1 MDNEIKF
8 FRCEH
13 CGNIIA
19 FLHDSGVKVQ
29 CCGDD
34 MGLITAQTADSA
46 GEKHVPVVTMDGN
59 KVTVTVGSVP
69 HPMEEKHYIEFVAL
83 LTENGVQVAYLEP
96 GEKPV
101 AEFSLL
107 AGDKVLETYEY
118 CNIHSLWK
126 A

>member
-34 MGLITAQTADSA
+34 MGLITAQTADSTL
-46 GEKHVPVVTMDGN
+46 EKHVPVVTQDGN

-83 LTENGVQVAYLEP
+83 LTEKGVQVVYLEP

-101 AEFSLL
+101 AEFSVLD
-107 AGDKVLETYEY
+107 GDKVVAAYEY